1 MKKWKTRRIGT
12 LVTAVVLLAA
22 LALSACGSKSYN
34 RTAMAETAAA
44 AASVMDAEEG
54 QIEMVSL
61 GENLTSLKAE
71 SGSGLSPSSDIG
83 SLADTGRKLIRD
95 VDMSVEAR
103 DFDGVLSQITD
114 KVRELGG
121 YVESSDVSG
130 VSVNSYGGSQQ
141 RYADIRARIPAD
153 RLDRFVETVES
164 AGNVT
169 SKQEQ
174 VTDVTLQYT
183 DVQSRKKSLEIEQE
197 RLWALLEKA
206 DSLDAVVA
214 LEARL
219 SEIRYELES
228 YTSQLRLY
236 DNQVDY
242 STVSIHMREV
252 KDLTPISPDSI
263 GTRIQKGFNRSLNN
277 LGEAGTDLIVWL
289 ASNSPILL
297 VLAVIIAAVV
307 LAVRGLSRRIQGR
320 IHFLGRGTGSRG
332 KHKGERKGR
341 RDRKERGVEAQTEK
355 EVDTHPEKVV
365 DTQMEKDVWEQP
377 EKTVEEQPE
386 KTVEEQTE

>member
-1 MKKWKTRRIGT
+1 MKKWKTRRIWA
-12 LVTAVVLLAA
+12 LVTAMVLLAA
-22 LALSACGSKSYN
+22 LSLSACGSKSYN
-34 RTAMAETAAA
+34 TAAMAETMAAA
-44 AASVMDAEEG
+44 AYVMDAEEG
-54 QIEMVSL
+54 QTDAAFL
-61 GENLTSLKAE
+61 GENLNTLKAE

-83 SLADTGRKLIRD
+83 SPADTGRKLIRD
-95 VDMSVEAR
+95 VNMSVEAR

-130 VSVNSYGGSQQ
+130 ISVNSYGGSQQ

-174 VTDVTLQYT
+174 VTDVTLRYS
-183 DVQSRKKSLEIEQE
+183 DVQSRKKSMEIEQE

-206 DSLDAVVA
+206 ESLDAVVA

-242 STVSIHMREV
+242 STVSINMREV
-252 KDLTPISPDSI
+252 KDLTPTAPDSI

-277 LGEAGTDLIVWL
+277 LGEAGTDLIVWI

-307 LAVRGLSRRIQGR
+307 LFVRGLSRRMQGR
-320 IHFLGRGTGSRG
+320 LRFLSRSSNSRG
-332 KHKGERKGR
+332 KHMGEKKGR
-341 RDRKERGVEAQTEK
+341 RDRKVQAAEEQTEK
-355 EVDTHPEKVV
+355 A
-365 DTQMEKDVWEQP
+365 
-377 EKTVEEQPE
+377 
-386 KTVEEQTE
+386 VEEQTENRKTQEEQTEKMQKEKE

>member
-1 MKKWKTRRIGT
+1 MKKWKTRRIWA
-12 LVTAVVLLAA
+12 LVTAMVLLAA
-22 LALSACGSKSYN
+22 LSLSACGSKSYN
-34 RTAMAETAAA
+34 TAAMGETMAAA
-44 AASVMDAEEG
+44 AYVMDAEEG
-54 QIEMVSL
+54 QTDAAFL
-61 GENLTSLKAE
+61 GENLNTLKAE

-83 SLADTGRKLIRD
+83 SPADTGRKLIRD
-95 VDMSVEAR
+95 VNMSVEAR

-130 VSVNSYGGSQQ
+130 ISVNSYGGSQQ

-174 VTDVTLQYT
+174 VTDVTLQYS
-183 DVQSRKKSLEIEQE
+183 DAESRKKSLEIEQE

-206 DSLDAVVA
+206 ESLDAVVA

-242 STVSIHMREV
+242 STVSIYMREV
-252 KDLTPISPDSI
+252 KDLTPTAPDSI

-277 LGEAGTDLIVWL
+277 LGEAVTDLIVWL
-289 ASNSPILL
+289 AVNSPILF
-297 VLAVIIAAVV
+297 VVAVIIGAVV
-307 LAVRGLSRRIQGR
+307 LIVRRLSRK
-320 IHFLGRGTGSRG
+320 LRGGNRSPRRFSLFRG
-332 KHKGERKGR
+332 KPVGGKKGAKDQKEQAEKG
-341 RDRKERGVEAQTEK
+341 QPEK
-355 EVDTHPEKVV
+355 EPAER
-365 DTQMEKDVWEQP
+365 EQP
-377 EKTVEEQPE
+377 EKE
-386 KTVEEQTE
+386 

>member
-1 MKKWKTRRIGT
+1 MKKWKTRRIWA
-12 LVTAVVLLAA
+12 LVTAMVLLAA
-22 LALSACGSKSYN
+22 LSLSACGSKSYI
-34 RTAMAETAAA
+34 TAAMAETLAAA
-44 AASVMDAEEG
+44 AYVMDAEEG
-54 QIEMVSL
+54 QTDAAFL
-61 GENLTSLKAE
+61 GENLNTLKAE

-83 SLADTGRKLIRD
+83 SPADTGRKLIRD
-95 VDMSVEAR
+95 VNMSVEAR

-130 VSVNSYGGSQQ
+130 ISVNSYGGSQQ

-174 VTDVTLQYT
+174 VTDVTLRYS
-183 DVQSRKKSLEIEQE
+183 DVQSRKKSMEIEQE

-206 DSLDAVVA
+206 ESLDAVVA

-242 STVSIHMREV
+242 STVSINMREV
-252 KDLTPISPDSI
+252 KDLTPTAPDSI

-277 LGEAGTDLIVWL
+277 LGEAGTDLIVWI

-307 LAVRGLSRRIQGR
+307 LFVRGLSRRMQGR
-320 IHFLGRGTGSRG
+320 LRFLSRSSNSRG
-332 KHKGERKGR
+332 KHMGEKKGR
-341 RDRKERGVEAQTEK
+341 RDRKVQAAEEQTEK
-355 EVDTHPEKVV
+355 A
-365 DTQMEKDVWEQP
+365 
-377 EKTVEEQPE
+377 
-386 KTVEEQTE
+386 VEEQTENRKTLEEQTEKMQKEKE

>member
-1 MKKWKTRRIGT
+1 MKKWKTRRIWA
-12 LVTAVVLLAA
+12 LVTAMVLLAA
-22 LALSACGSKSYN
+22 LSLSACGSKSYN
-34 RTAMAETAAA
+34 TAAMAETMAAA
-44 AASVMDAEEG
+44 AYVMDAEEG
-54 QIEMVSL
+54 QTDAAFL
-61 GENLTSLKAE
+61 GENLNTLKAE

-83 SLADTGRKLIRD
+83 SPADTGRKLIRD
-95 VDMSVEAR
+95 VNMSVEAR

-130 VSVNSYGGSQQ
+130 ISVNSYGGSQQ

-153 RLDRFVETVES
+153 RLDRFVETVER

-174 VTDVTLQYT
+174 VTDVTLRYS
-183 DVQSRKKSLEIEQE
+183 DVQSRKKSMEIEQE

-206 DSLDAVVA
+206 ESLDAVVA

-242 STVSIHMREV
+242 STVSINMREV
-252 KDLTPISPDSI
+252 KDLTPTAPDSI

-277 LGEAGTDLIVWL
+277 LGEAGTDLIVWI

-307 LAVRGLSRRIQGR
+307 LFVRGLSRRMQGR
-320 IHFLGRGTGSRG
+320 LRFLSRSSNSRG
-332 KHKGERKGR
+332 KYMGEKKGR
-341 RDRKERGVEAQTEK
+341 RDRKVQAAEEQTEK
-355 EVDTHPEKVV
+355 A
-365 DTQMEKDVWEQP
+365 
-377 EKTVEEQPE
+377 
-386 KTVEEQTE
+386 VEEQTENRKTLEEQTEKMQKEKE

>member
-1 MKKWKTRRIGT
+1 MKKWKTRRIWA
-12 LVTAVVLLAA
+12 LVTAMVLLAA
-22 LALSACGSKSYN
+22 LSLSACGSKSYN
-34 RTAMAETAAA
+34 TAAMAETMAAA
-44 AASVMDAEEG
+44 AYVMDAEEG
-54 QIEMVSL
+54 QTDAAFL
-61 GENLTSLKAE
+61 GENLNTLKAE

-83 SLADTGRKLIRD
+83 SPADTGRKLIRD
-95 VDMSVEAR
+95 VNMSVEAR

-130 VSVNSYGGSQQ
+130 ISVNSYGGSQQ

-153 RLDRFVETVES
+153 RLDRFVETVGS

-174 VTDVTLQYT
+174 VTDVTLRYS
-183 DVQSRKKSLEIEQE
+183 DVQSRKKSMEIEQE

-206 DSLDAVVA
+206 ESLDAVVA

-242 STVSIHMREV
+242 STVSINMREV
-252 KDLTPISPDSI
+252 KDLTPTAPDSI

-277 LGEAGTDLIVWL
+277 LGEAGTDLIVWI

-307 LAVRGLSRRIQGR
+307 LFVRGLSRRMQGR
-320 IHFLGRGTGSRG
+320 LRFLSRSSNSRG
-332 KHKGERKGR
+332 KHMGEKKGR
-341 RDRKERGVEAQTEK
+341 RDRKVQAAEEQTEK
-355 EVDTHPEKVV
+355 A
-365 DTQMEKDVWEQP
+365 
-377 EKTVEEQPE
+377 
-386 KTVEEQTE
+386 VEEQTENRKTLEEQTEKMQKEKE

>member
-1 MKKWKTRRIGT
+1 MG
-12 LVTAVVLLAA
+12 AGHGYGSSGG
-22 LALSACGSKSYN
+22 ALSVCLRQQSYN
-34 RTAMAETAAA
+34 TAAMAETMAAA
-44 AASVMDAEEG
+44 AYVMDAEEG
-54 QIEMVSL
+54 QTDAAFL
-61 GENLTSLKAE
+61 GENLNTLKAE

-83 SLADTGRKLIRD
+83 SPADTGRKLIRD
-95 VDMSVEAR
+95 VNMSVEAR

-130 VSVNSYGGSQQ
+130 ISVNSYGGSQQ

-174 VTDVTLQYT
+174 VTDVTLRYS
-183 DVQSRKKSLEIEQE
+183 DVQSRKKSMEIEQE

-206 DSLDAVVA
+206 ESLDAVVA

-242 STVSIHMREV
+242 STVSINMREV
-252 KDLTPISPDSI
+252 KDLTPTAPDSI

-277 LGEAGTDLIVWL
+277 LGEAGTDLIVWI

-307 LAVRGLSRRIQGR
+307 LFVRGLSRRMQGR
-320 IHFLGRGTGSRG
+320 LRFLSRSSNSRG
-332 KHKGERKGR
+332 KHMGEKKGR
-341 RDRKERGVEAQTEK
+341 RDRKVQAAEEQTEK
-355 EVDTHPEKVV
+355 A
-365 DTQMEKDVWEQP
+365 
-377 EKTVEEQPE
+377 
-386 KTVEEQTE
+386 VEEQTENRKTLEEQTEKMQKEKE

>member
-1 MKKWKTRRIGT
+1 MKKWKTRRIWA
-12 LVTAVVLLAA
+12 LVTAMVLLAA
-22 LALSACGSKSYN
+22 LSLSACGSKSYN
-34 RTAMAETAAA
+34 TAAMGETMAAA
-44 AASVMDAEEG
+44 AYVMDAEEG
-54 QIEMVSL
+54 QTDAAFL
-61 GENLTSLKAE
+61 GENLNTLKAE

-83 SLADTGRKLIRD
+83 SPADTGRKLIRD
-95 VDMSVEAR
+95 VNMSVEAR

-130 VSVNSYGGSQQ
+130 ISVNSYGGSQQ

-174 VTDVTLQYT
+174 VTDVTLQYS
-183 DVQSRKKSLEIEQE
+183 DVQSRKKSMEIEQE

-206 DSLDAVVA
+206 ESLDAVVA

-236 DNQVDY
+236 DNRVDY
-242 STVSIHMREV
+242 STVSINMREV
-252 KDLTPISPDSI
+252 KDLTPTAPDSI

-277 LGEAGTDLIVWL
+277 LGEAGTDLIVWI

-307 LAVRGLSRRIQGR
+307 LFVRGLSRRMQGR
-320 IHFLGRGTGSRG
+320 LRFLSRSSNSRG
-332 KHKGERKGR
+332 KHMGEKKGR
-341 RDRKERGVEAQTEK
+341 RDRKVQAAEEQTEK
-355 EVDTHPEKVV
+355 A
-365 DTQMEKDVWEQP
+365 
-377 EKTVEEQPE
+377 
-386 KTVEEQTE
+386 VEEQTENRKTLEEQTEKMQKEKE

>member
-1 MKKWKTRRIGT
+1 MKKWKTRRIWA
-12 LVTAVVLLAA
+12 LVTAMVLLAA
-22 LALSACGSKSYN
+22 LSLSACGSKSYN
-34 RTAMAETAAA
+34 TAAMAETTAAA
-44 AASVMDAEEG
+44 AYVMDAEEG
-54 QIEMVSL
+54 QTDAAFL
-61 GENLTSLKAE
+61 GENLNTLKAE

-83 SLADTGRKLIRD
+83 SPADTGRKLIRD
-95 VDMSVEAR
+95 VNMSVEAR

-130 VSVNSYGGSQQ
+130 ISVNSYGGSQQ

-174 VTDVTLQYT
+174 VTDVTLQYS
-183 DVQSRKKSLEIEQE
+183 DVQSRKKSMEIEQE

-206 DSLDAVVA
+206 ESLDAVVA

-242 STVSIHMREV
+242 STVSINMREV
-252 KDLTPISPDSI
+252 KDLTPTAPDSI

-277 LGEAGTDLIVWL
+277 LGEAGTDLIVWI

-307 LAVRGLSRRIQGR
+307 LFVRGLSRRMQGR
-320 IHFLGRGTGSRG
+320 LRFLSRSSNSRG
-332 KHKGERKGR
+332 KHMGEKKGR
-341 RDRKERGVEAQTEK
+341 RDRKVQAAEEQTEK
-355 EVDTHPEKVV
+355 A
-365 DTQMEKDVWEQP
+365 
-377 EKTVEEQPE
+377 
-386 KTVEEQTE
+386 VEEQTENRKTLEEQTEKMQKEKE

>member
-1 MKKWKTRRIGT
+1 MKKWKTRRIWA
-12 LVTAVVLLAA
+12 LVTAMVLLAA
-22 LALSACGSKSYN
+22 LSLSACGSKSYN
-34 RTAMAETAAA
+34 TAAMAETMAAA
-44 AASVMDAEEG
+44 AYVMDAEEG
-54 QIEMVSL
+54 QTDAAFL
-61 GENLTSLKAE
+61 GENLNTLKAE

-83 SLADTGRKLIRD
+83 SPADTGRKLIRD
-95 VDMSVEAR
+95 VNMSVEAR

-130 VSVNSYGGSQQ
+130 ISVNSYGGSQQ

-174 VTDVTLQYT
+174 VTDVTLRYS
-183 DVQSRKKSLEIEQE
+183 DVQSRKKSMEIEQE

-206 DSLDAVVA
+206 ESLDAVVA

-242 STVSIHMREV
+242 STVSINMREV
-252 KDLTPISPDSI
+252 KDLTPTAPDSI

-277 LGEAGTDLIVWL
+277 LGEAGTDLIVWI

-297 VLAVIIAAVV
+297 VLAVIIAAVI
-307 LAVRGLSRRIQGR
+307 LFVRGLSRRMQGR
-320 IHFLGRGTGSRG
+320 LRFLSRSSNSRG
-332 KHKGERKGR
+332 KHMGEKKGR
-341 RDRKERGVEAQTEK
+341 RDRKVQAAEEQTEK
-355 EVDTHPEKVV
+355 A
-365 DTQMEKDVWEQP
+365 
-377 EKTVEEQPE
+377 
-386 KTVEEQTE
+386 VEEQTENRKTLEEQTEKMQKEKE

>member
-1 MKKWKTRRIGT
+1 MKKWKTRRIWA
-12 LVTAVVLLAA
+12 LVTAMVLLAA
-22 LALSACGSKSYN
+22 LSLSACGSKSYN
-34 RTAMAETAAA
+34 TAAMGETMAAA
-44 AASVMDAEEG
+44 AYVMDAEEG
-54 QIEMVSL
+54 QTDAAFL
-61 GENLTSLKAE
+61 GENLNTLKAE

-83 SLADTGRKLIRD
+83 SPADTGRKLIRD
-95 VDMSVEAR
+95 VNMSVEAR

-130 VSVNSYGGSQQ
+130 ISVNSYGGSQQ

-174 VTDVTLQYT
+174 VTDVTLQYS
-183 DVQSRKKSLEIEQE
+183 DVQSRKKSMEIEQE

-206 DSLDAVVA
+206 ESLDAVVA

-242 STVSIHMREV
+242 STVSINMREV
-252 KDLTPISPDSI
+252 KDLTPTAPDSI

-277 LGEAGTDLIVWL
+277 LGEAGTDLIVWI

-307 LAVRGLSRRIQGR
+307 LFVRGLSRRMHGR
-320 IHFLGRGTGSRG
+320 LRFLSRSSNSRG
-332 KHKGERKGR
+332 KYMGEKKGR
-341 RDRKERGVEAQTEK
+341 RDRKVQAAEEQTEK
-355 EVDTHPEKVV
+355 A
-365 DTQMEKDVWEQP
+365 
-377 EKTVEEQPE
+377 
-386 KTVEEQTE
+386 VEEQTENRKTLEEQTEKMQKEKE

>member
-1 MKKWKTRRIGT
+1 MKKWKKKRTWT
-12 LVTAVVLLAA
+12 LAMTLVLLAV
-22 LALSACGSKSYN
+22 LSLSACGSKLSN
-34 RTAMAETAAA
+34 PSATAETTAAGYAMDVREA
-44 AASVMDAEEG
+44 AITMAPA
-54 QIEMVSL
+54 
-61 GENLTSLKAE
+61 GEDLNGLKAE
-71 SGSGLSPSSDIG
+71 SGSGLSPSPDIG
-83 SLADTGRKLIRD
+83 SPGEAGRKLIRD
-95 VDMSVEAR
+95 VSMNVEAR

-114 KVRELGG
+114 KVGELGG

-174 VTDVTLQYT
+174 VTDVTLQYS
-183 DVQSRKKSLEIEQE
+183 DVQSRKKSMEIEQE

-206 DSLDAVVA
+206 ESLDAVVA

-242 STVSIHMREV
+242 STVSINMREV
-252 KDLTPISPDSI
+252 KDLTPTAPDSI

-277 LGEAGTDLIVWL
+277 LGEAGTDLIVWI

-307 LAVRGLSRRIQGR
+307 LFVRGLSRRMQGR
-320 IHFLGRGTGSRG
+320 LRFLSRSSNSRG
-332 KHKGERKGR
+332 KHMGEKKGR
-341 RDRKERGVEAQTEK
+341 RDRKVQAAEEQTEK
-355 EVDTHPEKVV
+355 A
-365 DTQMEKDVWEQP
+365 
-377 EKTVEEQPE
+377 
-386 KTVEEQTE
+386 VEEQTENRKTLEEQTEKMQKEKE

>member
-1 MKKWKTRRIGT
+1 MKKWKTRRIWA
-12 LVTAVVLLAA
+12 LVTAMVLLAA
-22 LALSACGSKSYN
+22 LSLSACGSKSYN
-34 RTAMAETAAA
+34 TAAMAETMAAA
-44 AASVMDAEEG
+44 AYVMDAEEG
-54 QIEMVSL
+54 QTDAAFL
-61 GENLTSLKAE
+61 GENLNTLKAE
-71 SGSGLSPSSDIG
+71 SGSGLSSSSDIG
-83 SLADTGRKLIRD
+83 SPADTGRKLIRD
-95 VDMSVEAR
+95 VNMSVEAR

-130 VSVNSYGGSQQ
+130 ISVNSYGGSQQ

-174 VTDVTLQYT
+174 VTDVTLRYS
-183 DVQSRKKSLEIEQE
+183 DVQSRKKSMEIEQE

-206 DSLDAVVA
+206 ESLDAVVA

-242 STVSIHMREV
+242 STVSINMREV
-252 KDLTPISPDSI
+252 KDLTPTAPDSI

-277 LGEAGTDLIVWL
+277 LGEAGTDLIVWI

-307 LAVRGLSRRIQGR
+307 LFVRGLSRRMQGR
-320 IHFLGRGTGSRG
+320 LRFLSRSSNSRG
-332 KHKGERKGR
+332 KHMGEKKGR
-341 RDRKERGVEAQTEK
+341 RDRKVQAAEEQTEK
-355 EVDTHPEKVV
+355 A
-365 DTQMEKDVWEQP
+365 
-377 EKTVEEQPE
+377 
-386 KTVEEQTE
+386 VEEQTENRKTLEEQTEKMQKEKE

>member
-1 MKKWKTRRIGT
+1 MKKWKTGRIWT
-12 LVTAVVLLAA
+12 LVTAMVLLAA
-22 LALSACGSKSYN
+22 LSLSACGSKSYN
-34 RTAMAETAAA
+34 TAAMAETTAAA
-44 AASVMDAEEG
+44 AYVMDAEEG
-54 QIEMVSL
+54 QTDAAFL
-61 GENLTSLKAE
+61 GENLNTLKAE

-83 SLADTGRKLIRD
+83 SPADTGRKLIRD
-95 VDMSVEAR
+95 VNMSVEAR

-130 VSVNSYGGSQQ
+130 ISVNSYGGSQQ

-174 VTDVTLQYT
+174 VTDVTLQYS
-183 DVQSRKKSLEIEQE
+183 DVQSRKKSMEIEQE

-206 DSLDAVVA
+206 ESLDAVVA

-242 STVSIHMREV
+242 SMVSINMREV
-252 KDLTPISPDSI
+252 KDLTPTAPDSI

-277 LGEAGTDLIVWL
+277 LGEAGTDLIVWI

-307 LAVRGLSRRIQGR
+307 LFVRGLSRRMQGR
-320 IHFLGRGTGSRG
+320 LRFLSRSSNSRG
-332 KHKGERKGR
+332 KQIGEKKGR
-341 RDRKERGVEAQTEK
+341 RDRKAQAAEEQTEK
-355 EVDTHPEKVV
+355 A
-365 DTQMEKDVWEQP
+365 
-377 EKTVEEQPE
+377 
-386 KTVEEQTE
+386 VEEQTENRKTLEEQTEKMQKEKE

>member
-1 MKKWKTRRIGT
+1 MKKWKTRRIWA
-12 LVTAVVLLAA
+12 LVTAMVLLAA
-22 LALSACGSKSYN
+22 LSLSACGSKSYN
-34 RTAMAETAAA
+34 TAAMGETTAAA
-44 AASVMDAEEG
+44 AYVMDAEEG
-54 QIEMVSL
+54 QTDAAFL
-61 GENLTSLKAE
+61 GENLNTLKAE

-83 SLADTGRKLIRD
+83 SPADTGRKLIRD
-95 VDMSVEAR
+95 VNMSVEAR

-130 VSVNSYGGSQQ
+130 ISVNSYGGSQQ

-174 VTDVTLQYT
+174 VTDVTLQYS
-183 DVQSRKKSLEIEQE
+183 DVQSRKKSMEIEQE

-206 DSLDAVVA
+206 ESLDAVVA

-242 STVSIHMREV
+242 STVSINMREV
-252 KDLTPISPDSI
+252 KDLTPTAPDSI

-277 LGEAGTDLIVWL
+277 LGEAGTDLIVWI

-307 LAVRGLSRRIQGR
+307 LFVRGLSRRMQGR
-320 IHFLGRGTGSRG
+320 LRFLSRSSNSRG
-332 KHKGERKGR
+332 KYMGEKKGR
-341 RDRKERGVEAQTEK
+341 RDRKVQAAEEQTEK
-355 EVDTHPEKVV
+355 A
-365 DTQMEKDVWEQP
+365 
-377 EKTVEEQPE
+377 
-386 KTVEEQTE
+386 VEEQTENRKTLEEQTEKMQKEKE

>member
-1 MKKWKTRRIGT
+1 MKKWKTRRIWA
-12 LVTAVVLLAA
+12 LVTAMVLLAA
-22 LALSACGSKSYN
+22 LSLSACGSKSYN
-34 RTAMAETAAA
+34 TAAMAETMAAA
-44 AASVMDAEEG
+44 AYVMDAEEG
-54 QIEMVSL
+54 QTDAAFL
-61 GENLTSLKAE
+61 GENLNTLKAE

-83 SLADTGRKLIRD
+83 SPADTGRKLIRD
-95 VDMSVEAR
+95 VNMSVEAR

-114 KVRELGG
+114 KVRELGD

-130 VSVNSYGGSQQ
+130 ISVNSYGGSQQ

-174 VTDVTLQYT
+174 VTDVTLRYS
-183 DVQSRKKSLEIEQE
+183 DVQSRKKSMEIEQE

-206 DSLDAVVA
+206 ESLDAVVA

-242 STVSIHMREV
+242 STVSINMREV
-252 KDLTPISPDSI
+252 KDLTPTAPDSI

-277 LGEAGTDLIVWL
+277 LGEAGTDLIVWI

-307 LAVRGLSRRIQGR
+307 LFVRGLSRRMQGR
-320 IHFLGRGTGSRG
+320 LRFLSRSSNSRG
-332 KHKGERKGR
+332 KHMGEKKGR
-341 RDRKERGVEAQTEK
+341 RDRKVQAAEEQTEK
-355 EVDTHPEKVV
+355 A
-365 DTQMEKDVWEQP
+365 
-377 EKTVEEQPE
+377 
-386 KTVEEQTE
+386 VEEQTENRKTLEEQTEKMQKEKE

>member
-1 MKKWKTRRIGT
+1 MKKWKTRRIWA
-12 LVTAVVLLAA
+12 LVTAMVLLAA
-22 LALSACGSKSYN
+22 LSLSACGSKSYN
-34 RTAMAETAAA
+34 TAAMAETMAAA
-44 AASVMDAEEG
+44 AYVMDAEEG
-54 QIEMVSL
+54 QTDAAFL
-61 GENLTSLKAE
+61 GENLNTLKAE

-83 SLADTGRKLIRD
+83 SPADTGRKLIRD
-95 VDMSVEAR
+95 VNMSVEAR

-130 VSVNSYGGSQQ
+130 ISVNSYGGSQQ

-174 VTDVTLQYT
+174 VTDVTLRYT
-183 DVQSRKKSLEIEQE
+183 DVQSRKKSMEIEQE

-206 DSLDAVVA
+206 ESLDAVVA

-242 STVSIHMREV
+242 STVSINMREV
-252 KDLTPISPDSI
+252 KDLTPTAPDSI

-277 LGEAGTDLIVWL
+277 LGEAGTDLIVWI

-307 LAVRGLSRRIQGR
+307 LFVRGLSRRMQGR
-320 IHFLGRGTGSRG
+320 LRFLSRSSNSRG
-332 KHKGERKGR
+332 KHMGEKKGR
-341 RDRKERGVEAQTEK
+341 RDRKMQAAEEQTEK
-355 EVDTHPEKVV
+355 A
-365 DTQMEKDVWEQP
+365 
-377 EKTVEEQPE
+377 
-386 KTVEEQTE
+386 VEEQTENRKTLEEQTEKMQKEKE

>member
-1 MKKWKTRRIGT
+1 MKKWKTRRIWA
-12 LVTAVVLLAA
+12 LVTAMVLLAA
-22 LALSACGSKSYN
+22 LSLSACGSKSYN
-34 RTAMAETAAA
+34 TAAMAETMAAA
-44 AASVMDAEEG
+44 AYVMDAEEG
-54 QIEMVSL
+54 QTDAAFL
-61 GENLTSLKAE
+61 GENLNTLKAE

-83 SLADTGRKLIRD
+83 SPADTGRKLIRD
-95 VDMSVEAR
+95 VNMSVEAR

-130 VSVNSYGGSQQ
+130 ISVNSYGGSQQ
-141 RYADIRARIPAD
+141 RYADIRVRIPAD

-174 VTDVTLQYT
+174 VTDVTLQYS
-183 DVQSRKKSLEIEQE
+183 DVQSRKKSMEIEQE

-206 DSLDAVVA
+206 ESLDAVVA

-242 STVSIHMREV
+242 STVSINMREV
-252 KDLTPISPDSI
+252 KDLTPTAPDSI

-277 LGEAGTDLIVWL
+277 LGEAGTDLIVWI

-307 LAVRGLSRRIQGR
+307 LFVRGLSRRMQGR
-320 IHFLGRGTGSRG
+320 LRFLSRSSNSRG
-332 KHKGERKGR
+332 KHMGEKKGR
-341 RDRKERGVEAQTEK
+341 RDRKVQAAEEQTEK
-355 EVDTHPEKVV
+355 A
-365 DTQMEKDVWEQP
+365 
-377 EKTVEEQPE
+377 
-386 KTVEEQTE
+386 VEEQTENRKTLEEQTEKMQKEKE

>member
-1 MKKWKTRRIGT
+1 MKKWKTRRIWA
-12 LVTAVVLLAA
+12 LVTAMVLLAA
-22 LALSACGSKSYN
+22 ISLSACGSKSYN
-34 RTAMAETAAA
+34 TAAMAETMAAA
-44 AASVMDAEEG
+44 AYVMDAEEG
-54 QIEMVSL
+54 QTDAAFL
-61 GENLTSLKAE
+61 GENLNTLKAE

-83 SLADTGRKLIRD
+83 SPADTGRKLIRD
-95 VDMSVEAR
+95 VNMSVEAR

-130 VSVNSYGGSQQ
+130 ISVNSYGGSQQ

-174 VTDVTLQYT
+174 VTDVTLQYS
-183 DVQSRKKSLEIEQE
+183 DVQSRKKSMEIEQE

-206 DSLDAVVA
+206 ESLDAVVA

-242 STVSIHMREV
+242 STVSINMREV
-252 KDLTPISPDSI
+252 KDLTPTAPDSI

-277 LGEAGTDLIVWL
+277 LGEAGTDLIVWI

-307 LAVRGLSRRIQGR
+307 LFVRGLSRRMQGR
-320 IHFLGRGTGSRG
+320 LRFLSRSSNSRG
-332 KHKGERKGR
+332 KHMGEKKGR
-341 RDRKERGVEAQTEK
+341 RDRKVQAAEEQTEK
-355 EVDTHPEKVV
+355 A
-365 DTQMEKDVWEQP
+365 
-377 EKTVEEQPE
+377 
-386 KTVEEQTE
+386 VEEQTENRKTLEEQTEKMQKEKE

>member
-1 MKKWKTRRIGT
+1 MKKWKTGRIWT
-12 LVTAVVLLAA
+12 LVTAMVLLAA
-22 LALSACGSKSYN
+22 LSLSACGSKSYN
-34 RTAMAETAAA
+34 TAAMAETTAAA
-44 AASVMDAEEG
+44 AYVMDAEEG
-54 QIEMVSL
+54 QTDAAFL
-61 GENLTSLKAE
+61 GENLNTLKAE

-83 SLADTGRKLIRD
+83 SPADTGRKLIRD
-95 VDMSVEAR
+95 VNMSVEAR

-130 VSVNSYGGSQQ
+130 ISVNSYGGSQQ
-141 RYADIRARIPAD
+141 RHADIRARIPAD

-174 VTDVTLQYT
+174 VTDVTLQYS
-183 DVQSRKKSLEIEQE
+183 DVQSRKKSMEIEQE

-206 DSLDAVVA
+206 ESLDAVVA

-242 STVSIHMREV
+242 STVSINMREV
-252 KDLTPISPDSI
+252 KDLTPTAPDSI

-277 LGEAGTDLIVWL
+277 LGEAGTDLIVWI

-307 LAVRGLSRRIQGR
+307 LFVRGLSRRMQGR
-320 IHFLGRGTGSRG
+320 LRFLSRSSNSRG
-332 KHKGERKGR
+332 KYMGEKKGR
-341 RDRKERGVEAQTEK
+341 RDRKVQAAEEQTEK
-355 EVDTHPEKVV
+355 A
-365 DTQMEKDVWEQP
+365 
-377 EKTVEEQPE
+377 
-386 KTVEEQTE
+386 VEEQTENRKTLEEQTEKMQKEKE

>member
-1 MKKWKTRRIGT
+1 MKKWKTRRIWA
-12 LVTAVVLLAA
+12 LVTAMVLLAA
-22 LALSACGSKSYN
+22 LSLSACGSKLSN
-34 RTAMAETAAA
+34 PAATAETTAAGYAMDVREA
-44 AASVMDAEEG
+44 AITMAPA
-54 QIEMVSL
+54 
-61 GENLTSLKAE
+61 GEDLNGLKAE
-71 SGSGLSPSSDIG
+71 SGSGLSPSPDIG
-83 SLADTGRKLIRD
+83 SPGEAGRKLIRD
-95 VDMSVEAR
+95 VNMSVEAR

-174 VTDVTLQYT
+174 VTDVTLQYSDT
-183 DVQSRKKSLEIEQE
+183 ESRKKSLEIEQE

-206 DSLDAVVA
+206 ESLDAVVA

-242 STVSIHMREV
+242 STVSIYMREV
-252 KDLTPISPDSI
+252 KDLTPTAPDSI

-277 LGEAGTDLIVWL
+277 LGEAGTDLIVWI

-307 LAVRGLSRRIQGR
+307 LFVRGLSRRMQGR
-320 IHFLGRGTGSRG
+320 LRFLSRSSNSRG
-332 KHKGERKGR
+332 KYMGEKKGR
-341 RDRKERGVEAQTEK
+341 RDRKVQAAEEQTEK
-355 EVDTHPEKVV
+355 A
-365 DTQMEKDVWEQP
+365 
-377 EKTVEEQPE
+377 
-386 KTVEEQTE
+386 VEEQTENRKTLEEQTEKMQKEKE

>member
-1 MKKWKTRRIGT
+1 MKKWKKRRIWA
-12 LVTAVVLLAA
+12 LVTAMVLLAA
-22 LALSACGSKSYN
+22 TSLSACGSKSYN
-34 RTAMAETAAA
+34 TAAMAETMAAA
-44 AASVMDAEEG
+44 AYVMDAEEG
-54 QIEMVSL
+54 QTDAAFL
-61 GENLTSLKAE
+61 GENLNTLKAE

-83 SLADTGRKLIRD
+83 SPADTGRKLIRD
-95 VDMSVEAR
+95 VNMSVEAR

-130 VSVNSYGGSQQ
+130 ISVNSYGGSQQ

-174 VTDVTLQYT
+174 VTDVTLQYS
-183 DVQSRKKSLEIEQE
+183 DVQSRKKSMEIEQE

-206 DSLDAVVA
+206 ESLDAVVA

-242 STVSIHMREV
+242 STVSINMREV
-252 KDLTPISPDSI
+252 KDLTPTAPDSI

-277 LGEAGTDLIVWL
+277 LGEAGTDLIVWI

-307 LAVRGLSRRIQGR
+307 LFVRGLSRRMQVR
-320 IHFLGRGTGSRG
+320 LRFLNRSSNSRG
-332 KHKGERKGR
+332 KHMGEKKGR
-341 RDRKERGVEAQTEK
+341 RDRKVQAAEEQTEK
-355 EVDTHPEKVV
+355 A
-365 DTQMEKDVWEQP
+365 
-377 EKTVEEQPE
+377 
-386 KTVEEQTE
+386 VEEQTENRKTQEEQTEKMQKEKE

>member
-1 MKKWKTRRIGT
+1 MKKWKTGRIWT
-12 LVTAVVLLAA
+12 LVTAMVLLAA
-22 LALSACGSKSYN
+22 LSLSACGSKSYN
-34 RTAMAETAAA
+34 TAAMAETTAAA
-44 AASVMDAEEG
+44 AYVMDAEEG
-54 QIEMVSL
+54 QTDAAFL
-61 GENLTSLKAE
+61 GENLNTLKAE

-83 SLADTGRKLIRD
+83 SPADTGRKLIRD
-95 VDMSVEAR
+95 VNMSVEAR

-114 KVRELGG
+114 K
-121 YVESSDVSG
+121 
-130 VSVNSYGGSQQ
+130 
-141 RYADIRARIPAD
+141 IRARIPAD

-174 VTDVTLQYT
+174 VTDVTLQYS
-183 DVQSRKKSLEIEQE
+183 DVQSRKKSMEIEQE

-206 DSLDAVVA
+206 ESLDAVVA

-242 STVSIHMREV
+242 STVSINMREV
-252 KDLTPISPDSI
+252 KDLTPTAPDSI

-277 LGEAGTDLIVWL
+277 LGEAGTDLIVWI

-297 VLAVIIAAVV
+297 VLAVIIAVVV
-307 LAVRGLSRRIQGR
+307 LIVRGLSRRTQGR
-320 IHFLGRGTGSRG
+320 LRFLSRSSNSRG
-332 KHKGERKGR
+332 KQIGEKKGR
-341 RDRKERGVEAQTEK
+341 RDRKAQAAEEQTEK
-355 EVDTHPEKVV
+355 A
-365 DTQMEKDVWEQP
+365 
-377 EKTVEEQPE
+377 
-386 KTVEEQTE
+386 VEEQTENRKTQEEQTEKMQKEKE

>member
-1 MKKWKTRRIGT
+1 MG
-12 LVTAVVLLAA
+12 
-22 LALSACGSKSYN
+22 
-34 RTAMAETAAA
+34 ETMAAA
-44 AASVMDAEEG
+44 AYVMDAEEG
-54 QIEMVSL
+54 QTDAAFL
-61 GENLTSLKAE
+61 GENLNTLKAE

-83 SLADTGRKLIRD
+83 SPADTGRKLIRD
-95 VDMSVEAR
+95 VNMSVEAR

-130 VSVNSYGGSQQ
+130 ISVNSYGGSQQ

-174 VTDVTLQYT
+174 VTDVTLQYS
-183 DVQSRKKSLEIEQE
+183 DVQSRKKSMEIEQE

-206 DSLDAVVA
+206 ESLDAVVA

-242 STVSIHMREV
+242 STVSINMREV
-252 KDLTPISPDSI
+252 KDLTPTAPDSI

-277 LGEAGTDLIVWL
+277 LGEAGTDLIVWI

-307 LAVRGLSRRIQGR
+307 LFVRGLSRRMQGR
-320 IHFLGRGTGSRG
+320 LRFLSRSSNSRG
-332 KHKGERKGR
+332 KYMGEKKGR
-341 RDRKERGVEAQTEK
+341 RDRKVQAAEEQTEK
-355 EVDTHPEKVV
+355 A
-365 DTQMEKDVWEQP
+365 
-377 EKTVEEQPE
+377 
-386 KTVEEQTE
+386 VEEQTENRKTLEEQTEKMQKEKE

>member
-1 MKKWKTRRIGT
+1 MKKWKTRRIWA
-12 LVTAVVLLAA
+12 LVTAMVLLAA
-22 LALSACGSKSYN
+22 LSLSACGSKSYN
-34 RTAMAETAAA
+34 TAAMGETMAAA
-44 AASVMDAEEG
+44 AYVMDAEEG
-54 QIEMVSL
+54 QTDAAFL
-61 GENLTSLKAE
+61 GENLNTLKAE

-83 SLADTGRKLIRD
+83 SPADTGRKLIRD
-95 VDMSVEAR
+95 VNMSVEAR

-130 VSVNSYGGSQQ
+130 ISVNSYGGSQQ

-174 VTDVTLQYT
+174 VTDVTLQYS
-183 DVQSRKKSLEIEQE
+183 DVQSRKKSMEIEQE

-206 DSLDAVVA
+206 ESLDAVVA

-242 STVSIHMREV
+242 STVSINMREV
-252 KDLTPISPDSI
+252 KDLTPTAPDSI

-277 LGEAGTDLIVWL
+277 LGEAGTDLIVWI

-307 LAVRGLSRRIQGR
+307 LIVRGLSRRTQGR
-320 IHFLGRGTGSRG
+320 LRFLSRSSNSRG
-332 KHKGERKGR
+332 KQIGEKKGR
-341 RDRKERGVEAQTEK
+341 RDRKVQAAEEQTEK
-355 EVDTHPEKVV
+355 A
-365 DTQMEKDVWEQP
+365 
-377 EKTVEEQPE
+377 
-386 KTVEEQTE
+386 VEEQTENRKTLEEQTEKMQKEKE

>member
-1 MKKWKTRRIGT
+1 MKKWKTGRIWT
-12 LVTAVVLLAA
+12 LVTAMVLLAA
-22 LALSACGSKSYN
+22 LSLSACGSKSYN
-34 RTAMAETAAA
+34 TAAMAETTAAA
-44 AASVMDAEEG
+44 AYVMDAEEG
-54 QIEMVSL
+54 QTDAAFL
-61 GENLTSLKAE
+61 GENLNTLKAE

-83 SLADTGRKLIRD
+83 SPADTGRKLIRD
-95 VDMSVEAR
+95 VNMSVEAR

-130 VSVNSYGGSQQ
+130 ISVNSYGGSQQ

-174 VTDVTLQYT
+174 VTDVTLQYS
-183 DVQSRKKSLEIEQE
+183 DVQSRKKSMEIEQE

-206 DSLDAVVA
+206 ESLDAVVA

-242 STVSIHMREV
+242 STVSINMREV
-252 KDLTPISPDSI
+252 KDLTPTAPDSI

-277 LGEAGTDLIVWL
+277 LGEAGTDLIVWI

-307 LAVRGLSRRIQGR
+307 LIVRGLSRRMQGR
-320 IHFLGRGTGSRG
+320 LRFLSRSSNSRG
-332 KHKGERKGR
+332 KQIGEKKGR
-341 RDRKERGVEAQTEK
+341 RDRKAQAAEEQTEK
-355 EVDTHPEKVV
+355 A
-365 DTQMEKDVWEQP
+365 
-377 EKTVEEQPE
+377 
-386 KTVEEQTE
+386 VEEQTENRKTQEEQTEKMQKEKE

>member
-1 MKKWKTRRIGT
+1 MKKWKTRRIWA
-12 LVTAVVLLAA
+12 LVTAMVLLAA
-22 LALSACGSKSYN
+22 LSLSACGSKSYN
-34 RTAMAETAAA
+34 PAAMAETMAAA
-44 AASVMDAEEG
+44 AYVMDAEEG
-54 QIEMVSL
+54 QTDAAFL
-61 GENLTSLKAE
+61 GENLNTLKAE

-83 SLADTGRKLIRD
+83 SPADTGRKLIRD
-95 VDMSVEAR
+95 VNMSVEAR

-130 VSVNSYGGSQQ
+130 ISVNSYGGSQQ

-174 VTDVTLQYT
+174 VTDVTLQYS
-183 DVQSRKKSLEIEQE
+183 DVQSRKKSMEIEQE

-206 DSLDAVVA
+206 ESLDAVVA

-242 STVSIHMREV
+242 STVSINMREV
-252 KDLTPISPDSI
+252 KDLTPTAPDSI

-277 LGEAGTDLIVWL
+277 LGEAGTDLIVWI

-307 LAVRGLSRRIQGR
+307 LFVRGLSRRMQGR
-320 IHFLGRGTGSRG
+320 LRFLSRSSNSRG
-332 KHKGERKGR
+332 KHMGEKKGR
-341 RDRKERGVEAQTEK
+341 RDRKVQAAEEQTEK
-355 EVDTHPEKVV
+355 A
-365 DTQMEKDVWEQP
+365 
-377 EKTVEEQPE
+377 
-386 KTVEEQTE
+386 VEEQTENRKTLEEQTEKMQKEKE

>member
-1 MKKWKTRRIGT
+1 MKKWKTRRIWA
-12 LVTAVVLLAA
+12 LVTAMVLLAA
-22 LALSACGSKSYN
+22 LSLSACGSKSYN
-34 RTAMAETAAA
+34 TAAMAETTAAA
-44 AASVMDAEEG
+44 AYVMDAEEG
-54 QIEMVSL
+54 QTDAAFL
-61 GENLTSLKAE
+61 GENLNTLKAE

-83 SLADTGRKLIRD
+83 SPADTGRKLIRD
-95 VDMSVEAR
+95 VNMSVEAR

-130 VSVNSYGGSQQ
+130 ISVNSYGGSQQ

-174 VTDVTLQYT
+174 VTDVTLRYS
-183 DVQSRKKSLEIEQE
+183 DVQSRKKSMEIEQE

-206 DSLDAVVA
+206 ESLDAVVA

-242 STVSIHMREV
+242 STVSINMREV
-252 KDLTPISPDSI
+252 KDLTPTAPDSI

-277 LGEAGTDLIVWL
+277 LGEAGTDLIVWI

-307 LAVRGLSRRIQGR
+307 LFVRGLSRRMQGR
-320 IHFLGRGTGSRG
+320 LRFLSRSSNSRG
-332 KHKGERKGR
+332 KHMGEKKGR
-341 RDRKERGVEAQTEK
+341 RDRKVQAAEEQTEK
-355 EVDTHPEKVV
+355 A
-365 DTQMEKDVWEQP
+365 
-377 EKTVEEQPE
+377 
-386 KTVEEQTE
+386 VEEQTENRKTLEEQTEKMQKEKE

>member
-1 MKKWKTRRIGT
+1 MKKWKTRRIWA
-12 LVTAVVLLAA
+12 LVTAMVLLAA
-22 LALSACGSKSYN
+22 LSLSACGSKSYN
-34 RTAMAETAAA
+34 TAAMAETTAAA
-44 AASVMDAEEG
+44 AYVMDAEEG
-54 QIEMVSL
+54 QTDAAFL
-61 GENLTSLKAE
+61 GENLNTLKAE

-83 SLADTGRKLIRD
+83 SPADTGRKLIRD
-95 VDMSVEAR
+95 VNMSVEAR

-130 VSVNSYGGSQQ
+130 ISVNSYGGSQQ

-174 VTDVTLQYT
+174 VTDVTLQYS
-183 DVQSRKKSLEIEQE
+183 DVQSRKKSMEIEQE

-206 DSLDAVVA
+206 ESLDAVVA

-242 STVSIHMREV
+242 STVSINMREV
-252 KDLTPISPDSI
+252 KDLTPTAPDSI

-277 LGEAGTDLIVWL
+277 LGEAGTDLIVWI

-307 LAVRGLSRRIQGR
+307 LFVRGLSRRMQGR
-320 IHFLGRGTGSRG
+320 LRFLSRSSNSRG
-332 KHKGERKGR
+332 KYMGEKKGR
-341 RDRKERGVEAQTEK
+341 RDRKVQAAEEQTEK
-355 EVDTHPEKVV
+355 A
-365 DTQMEKDVWEQP
+365 
-377 EKTVEEQPE
+377 
-386 KTVEEQTE
+386 VEEQTENRKTLEEQTEKMQKEKE

>member
-1 MKKWKTRRIGT
+1 M
-12 LVTAVVLLAA
+12 
-22 LALSACGSKSYN
+22 
-34 RTAMAETAAA
+34 AAA
-44 AASVMDAEEG
+44 AYVMDAEEG
-54 QIEMVSL
+54 QTDAAFL
-61 GENLTSLKAE
+61 GENLNTLKAE

-83 SLADTGRKLIRD
+83 SPADTGRKLIRD
-95 VDMSVEAR
+95 VNMSVEAR

-130 VSVNSYGGSQQ
+130 ISVNSYGGSQQ

-174 VTDVTLQYT
+174 VTDVTLQYS
-183 DVQSRKKSLEIEQE
+183 DVQSRKKSMEIEQE

-206 DSLDAVVA
+206 ESLDAVVA

-242 STVSIHMREV
+242 STVSINMREV
-252 KDLTPISPDSI
+252 KDLTPTAPDSI

-277 LGEAGTDLIVWL
+277 LGEAGTDLIVWI

-307 LAVRGLSRRIQGR
+307 LFVRGLSRRMQGR
-320 IHFLGRGTGSRG
+320 LRFLSRSSNSRG
-332 KHKGERKGR
+332 KYMGEKKGR
-341 RDRKERGVEAQTEK
+341 RDRKVQAAEEQTEK
-355 EVDTHPEKVV
+355 A
-365 DTQMEKDVWEQP
+365 
-377 EKTVEEQPE
+377 
-386 KTVEEQTE
+386 VEEQTENRKTLEEQTEKMQKEKE

>member
-1 MKKWKTRRIGT
+1 MKKWKTRRIWA
-12 LVTAVVLLAA
+12 LVTAMVLLAA
-22 LALSACGSKSYN
+22 LSLSACGSKSYN
-34 RTAMAETAAA
+34 TAAMAETMAAA
-44 AASVMDAEEG
+44 AYVMDAEEG
-54 QIEMVSL
+54 QTDAAFL
-61 GENLTSLKAE
+61 GENLNTLKAE

-83 SLADTGRKLIRD
+83 SPADTGRKLIRD
-95 VDMSVEAR
+95 VNMSVEAR

-130 VSVNSYGGSQQ
+130 ISVNSYGGSQQ

-174 VTDVTLQYT
+174 VTDVTLRYS
-183 DVQSRKKSLEIEQE
+183 DVQSRKKSMEIEQE

-206 DSLDAVVA
+206 ESLDAVVA

-242 STVSIHMREV
+242 STVSIYMREV
-252 KDLTPISPDSI
+252 KDLTPTAPDSI

-277 LGEAGTDLIVWL
+277 LGEAGTDLIVWI

-307 LAVRGLSRRIQGR
+307 LFVRGLSRRMQGR
-320 IHFLGRGTGSRG
+320 LRFLSRSSNSRG
-332 KHKGERKGR
+332 KHMGEKKGR
-341 RDRKERGVEAQTEK
+341 RDRKVQAAEEQTEK
-355 EVDTHPEKVV
+355 A
-365 DTQMEKDVWEQP
+365 
-377 EKTVEEQPE
+377 
-386 KTVEEQTE
+386 VEEQTENRKTLEEQTEKMQKEKE

>member
-1 MKKWKTRRIGT
+1 MKKWKTRRIWA
-12 LVTAVVLLAA
+12 LVTAMVLLAA
-22 LALSACGSKSYN
+22 LSLSACGSKSYN
-34 RTAMAETAAA
+34 TAAMAETMAAA
-44 AASVMDAEEG
+44 AYVMDAEEG
-54 QIEMVSL
+54 QTDAAFL
-61 GENLTSLKAE
+61 GENLNTLKAE

-83 SLADTGRKLIRD
+83 SPADTGRKLIRD
-95 VDMSVEAR
+95 VNMSVEAR

-130 VSVNSYGGSQQ
+130 ISVNSYGGSQQ

-174 VTDVTLQYT
+174 VTDVTLQYS
-183 DVQSRKKSLEIEQE
+183 DVQSRKKSMEIEQE

-206 DSLDAVVA
+206 ESLDAVVA

-242 STVSIHMREV
+242 STVSINMGEV
-252 KDLTPISPDSI
+252 KDLTPTAPDSI

-277 LGEAGTDLIVWL
+277 LGEAGTDLIVWI

-307 LAVRGLSRRIQGR
+307 LFVRGLSRRMQGR
-320 IHFLGRGTGSRG
+320 LRFLSRSSNSRG
-332 KHKGERKGR
+332 KHMGEKKGR
-341 RDRKERGVEAQTEK
+341 RDRKVQAAEEQTEK
-355 EVDTHPEKVV
+355 A
-365 DTQMEKDVWEQP
+365 
-377 EKTVEEQPE
+377 
-386 KTVEEQTE
+386 VEEQTENRKTLEEQTEKMQKEKE

>member
-1 MKKWKTRRIGT
+1 MKKWKTRRIWA
-12 LVTAVVLLAA
+12 LVTAMVLLAA
-22 LALSACGSKSYN
+22 LSLSACVSKSYN
-34 RTAMAETAAA
+34 TAAMAETTAAA
-44 AASVMDAEEG
+44 AYVMDAEEG
-54 QIEMVSL
+54 QTDAAFL
-61 GENLTSLKAE
+61 GENLNTLKAE

-83 SLADTGRKLIRD
+83 RPADTGRKLIRD
-95 VDMSVEAR
+95 VNMSVEAR

-130 VSVNSYGGSQQ
+130 ISVNSYGGSQQ

-174 VTDVTLQYT
+174 VTDVTLRYS
-183 DVQSRKKSLEIEQE
+183 DVQSRKKSMEIEQE

-206 DSLDAVVA
+206 ESLDAVVA

-242 STVSIHMREV
+242 STVSINMREV
-252 KDLTPISPDSI
+252 KDLTPTAPDSI

-277 LGEAGTDLIVWL
+277 LGEAGTDLIVWI

-307 LAVRGLSRRIQGR
+307 LFVRGLSRRMQGR
-320 IHFLGRGTGSRG
+320 LRFLSRSSNSRG
-332 KHKGERKGR
+332 KYMGEKKGR
-341 RDRKERGVEAQTEK
+341 RDRKVQAAEEQTEK
-355 EVDTHPEKVV
+355 A
-365 DTQMEKDVWEQP
+365 
-377 EKTVEEQPE
+377 
-386 KTVEEQTE
+386 VEEQTENRKTLEEQTEKMQKEKE

>member
-1 MKKWKTRRIGT
+1 MKKWKTRRIWA
-12 LVTAVVLLAA
+12 LVTAMVLLAA
-22 LALSACGSKSYN
+22 LSLSACGSKSYN
-34 RTAMAETAAA
+34 TAAMAETMAAA
-44 AASVMDAEEG
+44 AYVMDAEEG
-54 QIEMVSL
+54 QTDAAFL
-61 GENLTSLKAE
+61 GENLNTLKAE

-83 SLADTGRKLIRD
+83 SPADTGRKLIRD
-95 VDMSVEAR
+95 VNMSVEAR

-130 VSVNSYGGSQQ
+130 ISVNSYGGSQQ

-174 VTDVTLQYT
+174 VTDVTLRYS
-183 DVQSRKKSLEIEQE
+183 DVQSRKKSMEIEQE

-206 DSLDAVVA
+206 ESLDAVVA

-242 STVSIHMREV
+242 STVSINMREV
-252 KDLTPISPDSI
+252 KDLTPTAPDSI

-277 LGEAGTDLIVWL
+277 LGEAGTDLIVWI

-307 LAVRGLSRRIQGR
+307 LFVRGLSRRMQGR
-320 IHFLGRGTGSRG
+320 LRFLSRSSNSRG
-332 KHKGERKGR
+332 KQIGEKKGR
-341 RDRKERGVEAQTEK
+341 RDRKVQAAEEQTEK
-355 EVDTHPEKVV
+355 A
-365 DTQMEKDVWEQP
+365 
-377 EKTVEEQPE
+377 
-386 KTVEEQTE
+386 VEEQTENRKTLEEQTEKMQKEKE

>member
-1 MKKWKTRRIGT
+1 MKKWKTRRIWA
-12 LVTAVVLLAA
+12 LVTAMVLLAA
-22 LALSACGSKSYN
+22 LSLSACGSKSYN
-34 RTAMAETAAA
+34 TAAMAETMAAA
-44 AASVMDAEEG
+44 AYVMDAEEG
-54 QIEMVSL
+54 QTDAAFL
-61 GENLTSLKAE
+61 GENLNTLKAE

-83 SLADTGRKLIRD
+83 SPADTGRKLIRD
-95 VDMSVEAR
+95 VNMSVEAR

-130 VSVNSYGGSQQ
+130 ISVNSYGGSQQ
-141 RYADIRARIPAD
+141 RHADIRARIPAD

-174 VTDVTLQYT
+174 VTDVTLQYS
-183 DVQSRKKSLEIEQE
+183 DAESRKKSLEIEQE

-242 STVSIHMREV
+242 STVSIYMREV
-252 KDLTPISPDSI
+252 KDLTPTAPDSI

-277 LGEAGTDLIVWL
+277 LGEAGTDLIVWI

-307 LAVRGLSRRIQGR
+307 LFVRGLSRRMQGR
-320 IHFLGRGTGSRG
+320 LRFLSRSSNSRG
-332 KHKGERKGR
+332 KHMGEKKGR
-341 RDRKERGVEAQTEK
+341 RDRKVQAAEEQTEK
-355 EVDTHPEKVV
+355 A
-365 DTQMEKDVWEQP
+365 
-377 EKTVEEQPE
+377 
-386 KTVEEQTE
+386 VEEQTENRKTLEEQTEKMQKEKE

>member
-1 MKKWKTRRIGT
+1 MKKWKKKRTWT
-12 LVTAVVLLAA
+12 LAMTLVLLA
-22 LALSACGSKSYN
+22 LLSLSACGSKLSN
-34 RTAMAETAAA
+34 TAATAETMAAGYAMDVREA
-44 AASVMDAEEG
+44 AITMAPA
-54 QIEMVSL
+54 
-61 GENLTSLKAE
+61 GEDLNGLKAE
-71 SGSGLSPSSDIG
+71 SGSGLSPSPDIG
-83 SLADTGRKLIRD
+83 SPGEAGRKLIRD
-95 VDMSVEAR
+95 VNMSVEAR

-130 VSVNSYGGSQQ
+130 VSVDSYGGSQQ
-141 RYADIRARIPAD
+141 RHADIRARIPAD

-174 VTDVTLQYT
+174 VTDVTLQYS
-183 DVQSRKKSLEIEQE
+183 DVQSRKKSMEIEQE

-206 DSLDAVVA
+206 ESLDAVVA

-242 STVSIHMREV
+242 STVSINMREV
-252 KDLTPISPDSI
+252 KDLTPTAPDSI

-277 LGEAGTDLIVWL
+277 LGEAGTDLIVWI

-307 LAVRGLSRRIQGR
+307 LFVRGLSRRMQGR
-320 IHFLGRGTGSRG
+320 LRFLSRSSNSRG
-332 KHKGERKGR
+332 KYMGEKKGR
-341 RDRKERGVEAQTEK
+341 RDRKVQAAEEQTEK
-355 EVDTHPEKVV
+355 A
-365 DTQMEKDVWEQP
+365 
-377 EKTVEEQPE
+377 
-386 KTVEEQTE
+386 VEEQTENRKTLEEQTEKMQKEKE

>member
-1 MKKWKTRRIGT
+1 MKKWKTRRIWA
-12 LVTAVVLLAA
+12 LVTAMVLLAA
-22 LALSACGSKSYN
+22 LSLSACGSKSYN
-34 RTAMAETAAA
+34 TAAMAETTAAA
-44 AASVMDAEEG
+44 AYVMDAEEG
-54 QIEMVSL
+54 QTDAAFL
-61 GENLTSLKAE
+61 GENLNTLKAE

-83 SLADTGRKLIRD
+83 SPADTGRKLIRD
-95 VDMSVEAR
+95 VNMSVEAR

-130 VSVNSYGGSQQ
+130 ISVNSYGGSQQ

-174 VTDVTLQYT
+174 VTDVTLQYS
-183 DVQSRKKSLEIEQE
+183 DVQSRKKSMEIEQE

-206 DSLDAVVA
+206 ESLDAVVA

-242 STVSIHMREV
+242 STVSINMREV
-252 KDLTPISPDSI
+252 KDLTPTAPDSI

-277 LGEAGTDLIVWL
+277 LGEAGTDLIVWI

-307 LAVRGLSRRIQGR
+307 LFVRGLSRRMQGR
-320 IHFLGRGTGSRG
+320 LRFLSRSSNSRG
-332 KHKGERKGR
+332 KQIGEKKGR
-341 RDRKERGVEAQTEK
+341 RDRKVQAAEEQTEK
-355 EVDTHPEKVV
+355 A
-365 DTQMEKDVWEQP
+365 
-377 EKTVEEQPE
+377 
-386 KTVEEQTE
+386 VEEQTENRKTLEEQTEKMQKEKE

>member
-1 MKKWKTRRIGT
+1 MKKWKTRRIWA
-12 LVTAVVLLAA
+12 LVTAMVLLAA
-22 LALSACGSKSYN
+22 LSLSACGSKSYN
-34 RTAMAETAAA
+34 TAAMGETMAAA
-44 AASVMDAEEG
+44 AYVMDAEEG
-54 QIEMVSL
+54 QTDAAFL
-61 GENLTSLKAE
+61 GENLNTLKAE

-83 SLADTGRKLIRD
+83 SPADTGRKLIRD
-95 VDMSVEAR
+95 VNMSVEAR

-130 VSVNSYGGSQQ
+130 ISVNSYGGSQQ

-174 VTDVTLQYT
+174 VTDVTLQYS
-183 DVQSRKKSLEIEQE
+183 DVQSRKKSMEIEQE

-206 DSLDAVVA
+206 ESLDAVVA

-242 STVSIHMREV
+242 STVSINMREV
-252 KDLTPISPDSI
+252 KDLTPTAPDSI

-277 LGEAGTDLIVWL
+277 LGEAGTDLIVWI

-307 LAVRGLSRRIQGR
+307 LFVRGLSRRTQGR
-320 IHFLGRGTGSRG
+320 LRFLSRSSNSRG
-332 KHKGERKGR
+332 KYMGEKKGR
-341 RDRKERGVEAQTEK
+341 RDRKVQAAEEQTEK
-355 EVDTHPEKVV
+355 A
-365 DTQMEKDVWEQP
+365 
-377 EKTVEEQPE
+377 
-386 KTVEEQTE
+386 VEEQTENRKTLEEQTEKMQKEKE